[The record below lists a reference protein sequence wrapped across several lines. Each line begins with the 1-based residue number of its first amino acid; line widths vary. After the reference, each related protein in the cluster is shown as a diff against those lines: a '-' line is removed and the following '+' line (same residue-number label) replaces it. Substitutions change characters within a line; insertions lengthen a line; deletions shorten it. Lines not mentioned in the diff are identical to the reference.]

1 MLAWCF
7 ADPYWPAAAGH
18 YVWYSIRL
26 TVSEAPPMGTVDVS
40 ATVRQAVAVQVPIK
54 NPLNDSLTFDLTYGS
69 GQLVG
74 PDVLALEAKQS
85 CDFQFFFA
93 PLVEGDSSGT
103 VTFSSYKVAPTNLA
117 SCIC

>member
-1 MLAWCF
+1 
-7 ADPYWPAAAGH
+7 
-18 YVWYSIRL
+18 
-26 TVSEAPPMGTVDVS
+26 MGTVDVA

-85 CDFQFFFA
+85 CDFEFFFA

-103 VTFSSYKVAPTNLA
+103 VTFSSFKVLCHPTPTAAYRGTCMHAVSNRSYSSRGLN
-117 SCIC
+117 SS